1 MSERGH
7 RPKQSRILRIICRI
21 TQKILNSVV
30 MFSFAAFDWKHPFPV
45 NLSHKTKT
53 CFYAGIWYLN
63 KLILCPTLVVAF
75 FLQLLLIKHK
85 KTVSLLY
92 ETRVDKFPLK

>member
-53 CFYAGIWYLN
+53 CF
-63 KLILCPTLVVAF
+63 
-75 FLQLLLIKHK
+75 
-85 KTVSLLY
+85 
-92 ETRVDKFPLK
+92 